1 MGEKMKHV
9 RECREKLGLTQ
20 QDLAHKVGLS
30 QETISQYEI
39 GTRVPNIN
47 VAREIAEALHESL
60 DNIFF
65 GKNIS
70 K

>member
-1 MGEKMKHV
+1 MKHV

-20 QDLAHKVGLS
+20 QDLAQKVGLS

-47 VAREIAEALHESL
+47 VAREIAEALHEPL

-65 GKNIS
+65 GRDIS